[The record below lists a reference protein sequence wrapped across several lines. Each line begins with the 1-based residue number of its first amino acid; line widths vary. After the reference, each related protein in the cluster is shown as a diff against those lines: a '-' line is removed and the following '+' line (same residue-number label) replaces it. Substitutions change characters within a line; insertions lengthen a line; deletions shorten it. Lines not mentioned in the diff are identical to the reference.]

1 MLHVIQNLEYYFMV
15 EVIEPYWGE
24 FLKKMQSVKNVD
36 EVIEHHNDFVDKCM
50 VNCLLKAPETLP
62 VVIHLFK
69 LCLQFS
75 AFIEKQSKSKSR
87 YKPSQEYFTVIRQ
100 IEIQFKDLMVE
111 LFNQINVESYRY
123 PTHNYMNLV
132 HRINF
137 NTFFNEIC

>member
-1 MLHVIQNLEYYFMV
+1 MV

-24 FLKKMQSVKNVD
+24 FLKKMQNVKNVD
-36 EVIEHHNDFVDKCM
+36 EVIEHHIDFVDKCM
-50 VNCLLKAPETLP
+50 VNCLLKTPETLP
-62 VVIHLFK
+62 VVIQLFK

-75 AFIEKQSKSKSR
+75 AFIEIQRSF
-87 YKPSQEYFTVIRQ
+87 KPSEEYHNVIKQ

-123 PTHNYMNLV
+123 PTHKYMNLV